1 MYNENCMYVYS
12 YAQTYGVS
20 LLLWWLLC
28 RCV

>member
-1 MYNENCMYVYS
+1 MYVYS

>member
-1 MYNENCMYVYS
+1 MYVYN